1 MKKASKKLV
10 QKYAPRVIGFRLNS
24 IFLIQPEKAIRK
36 AYRLFS
42 SPRKGKVKPEQE
54 TFLNKAKT
62 TSIEHNSK
70 KIQTYHWK
78 GDGKTVVLIHGWD
91 SNSFR
96 WKELIEDL
104 QKEDFNI
111 IAFDAPAHGYSDG
124 QLLNVPLY
132 SKCLDRILKLYRPD
146 FLVGHSV
153 GAMTV
158 IYNQY
163 LKHSTFLEKIVL
175 LGAPS
180 EMSRIMKDY
189 KQILRLSDK
198 FMNAL
203 EEFFKEKFGYNFN
216 EFSIAEFS
224 KTIQHKALI
233 VHDQYDKIAPAEE
246 AKAIH
251 KHLKNSTLKLT
262 EGAGHS
268 LNKSEIRN
276 DIIEFLNAQT

>member
-10 QKYAPRVIGFRLNS
+10 NKYAPRVIGFKLS
-24 IFLIQPEKAIRK
+24 SLFMIQPEKALIK
-36 AYRLFS
+36 AYKLFS

-54 TFLNKAKT
+54 IFLNKAKA
-62 TSIEHNSK
+62 TSIESDSK

-78 GDGKTVVLIHGWD
+78 GKGETIVLIHGWD
-91 SNSFR
+91 SNTHR

-104 QKEDFNI
+104 QNKDFNI
-111 IAFDAPAHGYSDG
+111 IAFDGPAHGYSEG
-124 QLLNVPLY
+124 TLLNVPLY

-146 FLVGHSV
+146 VLIGHSV

-158 IYNQY
+158 VYNQY
-163 LKHSTFLEKIVL
+163 LKQSPNIKKIVL

-189 KQILRLSDK
+189 KQILRLNDK

-203 EEFFKEKFGYNFN
+203 EQFFKNKFGYTFN

-224 KTIQHKALI
+224 KSIQQQALI
-233 VHDQYDKIAPAEE
+233 IHDRYDKVAPVEA

-251 KHLKNSTLKLT
+251 ENLKDSTLKIT

-268 LNKSEIRN
+268 LNKKEIRN
-276 DIIEFLNAQT
+276 TILEFIKA

>member
-1 MKKASKKLV
+1 MKKASRKLV
-10 QKYAPRVIGFRLNS
+10 NKYAPRVIGFRLS
-24 IFLIQPEKAIRK
+24 SLFLINSEKALVK
-36 AYRLFS
+36 AYKLFS

-54 TFLNKAKT
+54 IFLNKAKA
-62 TSIEHNSK
+62 TSIENDSK

-78 GDGKTVVLIHGWD
+78 GSGKTVILIHGWD
-91 SNSFR
+91 SNTHR

-104 QKEDFNI
+104 QHEDFNI
-111 IAFDAPAHGYSDG
+111 IAFDGPAHGYSDG
-124 QLLNVPLY
+124 KLLNVPLY

-146 FLVGHSV
+146 FLIGHSV

-158 IYNQY
+158 VYNQY
-163 LKHSTFLEKIVL
+163 LKQSPFVKKIVL

-189 KQILRLSDK
+189 KRILRLSEK
-198 FMNAL
+198 FMKAL
-203 EEFFKEKFGYNFN
+203 EQFFKKKFGYTFE

-224 KTIQHKALI
+224 KNIEKEALI
-233 VHDQYDKIAPAEE
+233 IHDQYDKVAPVEE

-251 KHLKNSTLKLT
+251 RHLKRSTLNIT

-268 LNKSEIRN
+268 LNKKEIRIN
-276 DIIEFLNAQT
+276 IIQFLKT